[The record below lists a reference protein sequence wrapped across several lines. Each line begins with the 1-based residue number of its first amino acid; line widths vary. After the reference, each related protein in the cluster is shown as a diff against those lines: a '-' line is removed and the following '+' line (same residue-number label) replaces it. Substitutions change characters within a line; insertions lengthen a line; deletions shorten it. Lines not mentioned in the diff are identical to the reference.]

1 MDRMLDMGFS
11 VQIDEIINYIPE
23 SKQVLML
30 SATIP
35 PTILKLTKKYLTD
48 PVKVTIDAAEIV
60 NTDINQE
67 FVQITKEEKF
77 PLLLSELEKRDGTVI
92 IFTKTKRNADDLARK
107 LSRNSHKAKAIHGDL
122 RQHQREKVIRLFRQ
136 EEYKS

>member
-1 MDRMLDMGFS
+1 MIILKRKSLKLSNTKLVILDEMDRMLDMGFS

-35 PTILKLTKKYLTD
+35 PAILKLTKKYLTD

-67 FVQITKEEKF
+67 FVHITKEEKF
-77 PLLLSELEKRDGTVI
+77 PLLLSELEK
-92 IFTKTKRNADDLARK
+92 A
-107 LSRNSHKAKAIHGDL
+107 
-122 RQHQREKVIRLFRQ
+122 
-136 EEYKS
+136 